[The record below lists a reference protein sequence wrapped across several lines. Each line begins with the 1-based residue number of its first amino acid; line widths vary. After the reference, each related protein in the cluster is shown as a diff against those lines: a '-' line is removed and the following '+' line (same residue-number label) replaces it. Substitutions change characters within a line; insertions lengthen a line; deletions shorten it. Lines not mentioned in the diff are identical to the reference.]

1 MSPKTTEVLMEMDS
15 SSSII
20 PIVMCG
26 GSGTR
31 LWPLSRRQHPKQ
43 FLKLYGERSP
53 FQEAVRRAGAIENAR
68 PPLVIGNED
77 HRFLILDELAEI
89 GVSGL
94 NILLE
99 PVARNTAAALAMA
112 AIHAARNNPKALLL
126 AMPADH
132 YVDDRTRFAASV
144 KRGVSDAKAGAIVLF
159 GVKPTGPNT
168 GYGYIHKSTGHA
180 KDGVHRVMEFK
191 EKPDAATAVEYLSSG
206 EYLWNSGVFLVRADV
221 YLSALERHA
230 PDIAA
235 AAASAVQ
242 SAKWNGIAL
251 QLNREAL
258 MSCRSESID
267 YAVMEHTRTAKVVEV
282 DYTWNDLGTWASLL
296 HAGAGGAGKN
306 VARGDV
312 LLTDVEGSFVHSSG
326 KLVTAVGLR
335 NQVVI
340 STDDAVF
347 VAPIDRASEVKGLVA
362 ALESEGREEVELHPR
377 VHRPWGWYERL
388 ARDTEMQV
396 KLIQVNPGAS
406 LSLQMHHHRSEHWVV
421 VRGEAEVTR
430 DDEVFTL
437 RMQESTDLPA
447 KTRHRLRN
455 NGTEPLQII
464 EVQRGSYLGEDD
476 IVRFDDNY
484 GRAANS

>member
-1 MSPKTTEVLMEMDS
+1 MD

-43 FLKLYGERSP
+43 FLKLYGEHSP
-53 FQEAVRRAGAIENAR
+53 FQEAVRRAVALDGAR
-68 PPLVIGNED
+68 PPVIVGNED
-77 HRFLILDELAEI
+77 HRFLILDELAEV

-99 PVARNTAAALAMA
+99 PVARNTAPALAMA
-112 AIHAARNNPKALLL
+112 AIHAARSDPSALLL

-132 YVDDRTRFAASV
+132 YVDDRTRFAAAV
-144 KRGVSDAKAGAIVLF
+144 KRGVPAAQAGSIVLF
-159 GVKPTGPNT
+159 GVKPERAHT
-168 GYGYIHKSTGHA
+168 GYGYVRKAKGRA
-180 KDGVHRVMEFK
+180 KDGVHRVAEFK
-191 EKPDAATAVEYLSSG
+191 EKPDAETAQGYVDSG
-206 EYLWNSGVFLVRADV
+206 EYLWNSGVFLMRADV
-221 YLSALERHA
+221 YLAALERHA
-230 PDIAA
+230 PDIAQA
-235 AAASAVQ
+235 AANAVQ
-242 SAKWNGIAL
+242 SAKWNGVAL

-258 MSCRSESID
+258 MACRGESID
-267 YAVMEHTRTAKVVEV
+267 YAVMEHVRTAKVVEV
-282 DYTWNDLGTWASLL
+282 DYAWNDLGTWSSLL
-296 HAGAGGAGKN
+296 AAGAGGNTQKN

-312 LLTDVEGSFVHSSG
+312 LLTDVSGSFVHSSG

-347 VAPIDRASEVKGLVA
+347 VAPIERAGEVKELVN
-362 ALESEGREEVELHPR
+362 ALELEGREEVDLHPR

-388 ARDTEMQV
+388 TREAEMQV

-406 LSLQMHHHRSEHWVV
+406 LSLQMHQHRSEHWVV
-421 VRGEAEVTR
+421 VKGEAEVTR

-437 RMQESTDLPA
+437 RAQESCDLPA
-447 KTRHRLRN
+447 RTRHRLRN
-455 NGTEPLQII
+455 KGAEPLQII

>member
-1 MSPKTTEVLMEMDS
+1 MEMD

-53 FQEAVRRAGAIENAR
+53 FQEAVRRAGALDEAER
-68 PPLVIGNED
+68 PVIIGNED

-94 NILLE
+94 SILLE

-112 AIHAARNNPKALLL
+112 ALHAARKNPQALLL

-132 YVDDRTRFAASV
+132 YVDDRTRFAAAV
-144 KRGVSDAKAGAIVLF
+144 KRGVADANAGAIVLF
-159 GVKPTGPNT
+159 GVKPTSAHT

-180 KDGVHRVMEFK
+180 KDGVHRVVAFK
-191 EKPDAATAVEYLSSG
+191 EKPDAETAEQYLASG

-221 YLSALERHA
+221 YLNALERHA

-235 AAASAVQ
+235 AAANAVQ
-242 SAKWNGIAL
+242 TAKWNGNAL

-258 MSCRSESID
+258 MACRSESID

-282 DYTWNDLGTWASLL
+282 DYLWNDLGTWSSLL
-296 HAGAGGAGKN
+296 AAGAGENSNRN

-312 LLTDVEGSFVHSSG
+312 LLTDVQGSFVHSSG

-347 VAPIDRASEVKGLVA
+347 VAPLDRASEVKELVA
-362 ALESEGREEVELHPR
+362 ALELEGREEVDLHPR

-388 ARDTEMQV
+388 ARDAEMQV
-396 KLIQVNPGAS
+396 KLIEVNPGAS

-437 RMQESTDLPA
+437 RAQQSTDLPA

-455 NGTEPLQII
+455 KGTEPLQII